1 MANKLSITL
10 TKSTIGRIPKHKA
23 TVESLGLKKINDT
36 VEKEATPDILG
47 KVRKVSYLLD
57 VKEV

>member
-10 TKSTIGRIPKHKA
+10 KKSTIGRKPKHKA
-23 TVESLGLKKINDT
+23 TIESLGLKRINDT
-36 VEKEATPDILG
+36 IEKEATPDILG
-47 KVRKVSYLLD
+47 KVKKVSYLLD